1 MQLIQFVSHSK
12 PNNSKQLLRNQQLQ
26 KDYQKIQ
33 QDNQQHF
40 NTLDDVRQVVAS
52 LKSDLAKVTAERDS
66 LKMEN
71 EELINNQSLA
81 LERKDLKEEVVHLES
96 RLSSR
101 LEMSNAHKF
110 LVATEN

>member
-1 MQLIQFVSHSK
+1 
-12 PNNSKQLLRNQQLQ
+12 
-26 KDYQKIQ
+26 
-33 QDNQQHF
+33 
-40 NTLDDVRQVVAS
+40 
-52 LKSDLAKVTAERDS
+52 
-66 LKMEN
+66 MEN